1 MTCWALD
8 PGTEKSALLLWDG
21 SSVLQSC
28 FENNMMIRGKLLG
41 RGLIDSPPLVI
52 ERVESYGMAVGKE
65 TFETVYW
72 SGIFAEAHG
81 LANTHR
87 MGRKDIKL
95 FHCGS
100 VRATDANIRMSIL
113 DRFGG
118 KEKAIGTK
126 KAPGLLYGIS
136 GHLWAALALAIAWS
150 ETQRMSEE
158 VNG

>member
-1 MTCWALD
+1 MTCVAID
-8 PGTEKSALLLWDG
+8 PGTERSALLIWHECRIVEAL
-21 SSVLQSC
+21 
-28 FENNMMIRGKLLG
+28 FESNDAIRLYLK
-41 RGLIDSPPLVI
+41 DSPNTWPLVI

-87 MGRKDIKL
+87 IGRKDIKL
-95 FHCGS
+95 FHCRS